1 LRVKDLRNDP
11 PPARLHR
18 QGRALWQDK
27 APIRADLF
35 GAERLKHHAR
45 TLAAAQP
52 VARGRPARVLRLS
65 ARLKANAAVQLTA
78 CRASAAALDAGQA
91 ITPAAEWLLGLNR
104 AGQVLT
110 LAPCFPRHWPRLE
123 ASVRVGDCSFDSVI
137 DNAAAV
143 GTGIAKVTLDGV
155 AQVQVNGIAA
165 LPLTGGGSH
174 RVMLRLGPKATPPV
188 SFG

>member
-1 LRVKDLRNDP
+1 MRVKDLRNDP
-11 PPARLHR
+11 SPARLHK

-65 ARLKANAAVQLTA
+65 ARLKANAAVLLTA
-78 CRASAAALDAGQA
+78 YCASAAALDAGQA
-91 ITPAAEWLLGLNR
+91 VTLAAEWLLGLNR

-110 LAPCFPRHWPRLE
+110 LAPCFPRHWHRLK

-143 GTGIAKVTLDGV
+143 GTGIAKVTLDGA

-174 RVMLRLGPKATPPV
+174 RVALRLGPKAAPPV